1 MGTTNKVL
9 CSDTAND
16 TSNSSKIDY
25 GQHILNMDLEF
36 YEKIAI
42 LTLYYIQIMTYQNEE
57 LAKLY
62 NHIGDKDFFTSL
74 YTDKALLDKV
84 HALYI
89 SKQYEKLGKLLSSLI
104 ISNALQLFLIKMP
117 CTGAKN

>member
-1 MGTTNKVL
+1 MGTTNRVL